1 VSETLARTSADGSQ
15 GGAPAAQQ
23 GRRPAW
29 LTPVNVVIIVITLVA
44 FALRLHR
51 QYARPGFLLGVTEY
65 DDGPYFGSA
74 VRLVHGSMPYR
85 QFVFVQPPGIT
96 LLMSPAALL
105 SYWTG
110 TAWGLAIG
118 RILTLL
124 AGTAGVVLAGLL
136 VRHRGLLAVLVT
148 CGITAVYSDAV
159 AAAHTVLVEPWLVL
173 FCLAGAVAVFDRDKI
188 TTSTRRLAWGGVLFG
203 FAGAVEAWAIVP
215 VIVLAVL
222 CLPHLKRAAIYAG
235 GVAAGFLVPVL
246 PFAIA
251 GPHGFYHS
259 LITAQI
265 GYRAHAVRVPFL
277 SRVGDMIG
285 FPYATGWPEA
295 ALLLAV
301 LALVVCV
308 VVAQAGAVAVTH
320 RSPPTL
326 DWFAMASAVLI
337 VAMFLWPPQFHYH
350 FAQFLAPFL
359 ALSLALA
366 VSRLLYGAEPGEG
379 VAVSWPRTSG
389 PQAARRLGMGIVSV
403 TAVALAAVAVLQFRS
418 DAVYTPVIG
427 PVPAALG
434 RLIPPGACVLTDQVT
449 VTLLANRFE
458 SSDPRCPQMVDSLG
472 TTLALSHGLKPQ
484 TGAATVPAVNHWWRQ
499 AFSNAQYLLLTRSA
513 ARRIPWSQTLEA
525 YMASH
530 FTVIYQSPKKLNS
543 HNYLNLYVRRGLRTG

>member
-1 VSETLARTSADGSQ
+1 MSETLAKTSAHGSQ
-15 GGAPAAQQ
+15 GGAPAAQR

-29 LTPVNVVIIVITLVA
+29 LTPVNVVIIVTAAA

-51 QYARPGFLLGVTEY
+51 QYARAGFLFGVTEY

-85 QFVFVQPPGIT
+85 QFVLVQPPGIT

-124 AGTAGVVLAGLL
+124 AGTAGVALAGLL
-136 VRHRGLLAVLVT
+136 VRHRGLLAVLVA
-148 CGITAVYSDAV
+148 CGITAVYADAV
-159 AAAHTVLVEPWLVL
+159 GAAHTVLVEPWLVL
-173 FCLAGAVAVFDRDKI
+173 FCLAGALAVFDRDKI
-188 TTSTRRLAWGGVLFG
+188 TTSTKRLAWGGVLFG
-203 FAGAVEAWAIVP
+203 FAGVVEAWAIVP
-215 VIVLAVL
+215 VIVLAAL

-246 PFAIA
+246 PFVIA
-251 GPHGFYHS
+251 APRGFYHS

-265 GYRAHAVRVPFL
+265 GYRAHAVRVTFL
-277 SRVGDMIG
+277 SRLRDLTG
-285 FPYATGWPEA
+285 FPYAMDWPKTT
-295 ALLLAV
+295 LLLAA

-308 VVAQAGAVAVTH
+308 IVAQAGAMAITH
-320 RSPPTL
+320 RPPPTL
-326 DWFAMASAVLI
+326 DWFAMASTALI

-359 ALSLALA
+359 ALSLALS
-366 VSRLLYGAEPGEG
+366 VSRLLYGAEPGEDL
-379 VAVSWPRTSG
+379 AVSWPRTSG
-389 PQAARRLGMGIVSV
+389 PRAARRLGMGIVSV
-403 TAVALAAVAVLQFRS
+403 TAVALAAAAVLQFRS
-418 DAVYTPVIG
+418 DAVYTPVMG
-427 PVPAALG
+427 PVPAAVG
-434 RLIPPGACVLTDQVT
+434 RLIPPGACVLTDQVS

-472 TTLALSHGLKPQ
+472 TTLALSHGLKPG
-484 TGAATVPAVNHWWRQ
+484 TGAATVPAVTAWWKQ
-499 AFSNAQYLLLTRSA
+499 AFSNAQYALFTRSNA
-513 ARRIPWSQTLEA
+513 TRIAWSPALKA
-525 YMASH
+525 YLASH
-530 FTVIYQSPKKLNS
+530 FTQIYQSPNRLT
-543 HNYLNLYVRRGLRTG
+543 LYVRKGLRTG

>member
-1 VSETLARTSADGSQ
+1 MSETLARTSADGSQ
-15 GGAPAAQQ
+15 GGAPAAQR

-29 LTPVNVVIIVITLVA
+29 LTPVNVVIIVTAAA

-51 QYARPGFLLGVTEY
+51 QYARAGFLFGVTEY

-85 QFVFVQPPGIT
+85 QFVLVQPPGIT

-124 AGTAGVVLAGLL
+124 AGTAGVALAGLL
-136 VRHRGLLAVLVT
+136 VRHRGLLAVLVA
-148 CGITAVYSDAV
+148 CGITAVYADAV
-159 AAAHTVLVEPWLVL
+159 GAAHTVLVEPWLML
-173 FCLAGAVAVFDRDKI
+173 FCLAGALAVFDRDKI
-188 TTSTRRLAWGGVLFG
+188 TTSTKRLAWGGVLFG
-203 FAGAVEAWAIVP
+203 FAGVVEAWAIVP
-215 VIVLAVL
+215 VIVLAAL

-246 PFAIA
+246 PFVIA
-251 GPHGFYHS
+251 APRGFYHS

-265 GYRAHAVRVPFL
+265 GYRAHAVRVTFL
-277 SRVGDMIG
+277 SRLRDLTG
-285 FPYATGWPEA
+285 FPYAMDWPKTT
-295 ALLLAV
+295 LLLAA

-308 VVAQAGAVAVTH
+308 IVAQAGAMAITH
-320 RSPPTL
+320 RPPPTL
-326 DWFAMASAVLI
+326 DWFAMASTALI

-359 ALSLALA
+359 ALSLALS
-366 VSRLLYGAEPGEG
+366 VSRLLYGAEPGEDL
-379 VAVSWPRTSG
+379 AVSWPRTSG
-389 PQAARRLGMGIVSV
+389 PRAARRLGMGIVSV
-403 TAVALAAVAVLQFRS
+403 TAVALAAAAVLQFRS
-418 DAVYTPVIG
+418 DAVYTPVMG
-427 PVPAALG
+427 PVPAAVG
-434 RLIPPGACVLTDQVT
+434 RLIPPGACVLTDQVS

-472 TTLALSHGLKPQ
+472 TTLALSHGLKPG
-484 TGAATVPAVNHWWRQ
+484 TGAATVPAVTAWWKQ
-499 AFSNAQYLLLTRSA
+499 AFSNAQYALFTRSNA
-513 ARRIPWSQTLEA
+513 TRIAWSPALKA
-525 YMASH
+525 YLASH
-530 FTVIYQSPKKLNS
+530 FTQIYQSPNRLT
-543 HNYLNLYVRRGLRTG
+543 LYVRKGLRTG

>member
-29 LTPVNVVIIVITLVA
+29 LTPVNVLIIVITLVA

-65 DDGPYFGSA
+65 DDGAYFGSA

-85 QFVFVQPPGIT
+85 QFVLVQPPGIT

-124 AGTAGVVLAGLL
+124 AGTAGVVLSGLL

-159 AAAHTVLVEPWLVL
+159 GAAHTVLVEPWLVL
-173 FCLAGAVAVFDRDKI
+173 FCLAGALAVFDRDKI
-188 TTSTRRLAWGGVLFG
+188 TTSTKRLAWGGVLFG

-215 VIVLAVL
+215 VIVIAAL

-235 GVAAGFLVPVL
+235 GVAAGFLIPVL
-246 PFAIA
+246 PFALA
-251 GPHGFYHS
+251 GPRQFYHS

-265 GYRAHAVRVPFL
+265 GYRAHAARVPYL
-277 SRVGDMIG
+277 SRLGDLIG
-285 FPYATGWPEA
+285 FPYAKYWPEA

-301 LALVVCV
+301 LAVVV
-308 VVAQAGAVAVTH
+308 FVIVAQAGAVAVTH
-320 RSPPTL
+320 RPPPTL
-326 DWFAMASAVLI
+326 DWFAMASTVLI

-350 FAQFLAPFL
+350 FAQFLTPFL
-359 ALSLALA
+359 ALSIALP
-366 VSRLLYGAEPGEG
+366 VSRLLYGDQPGDG
-379 VAVSWPRTSG
+379 VAVSWPHTSG

-403 TAVALAAVAVLQFRS
+403 TAVALAATAVLQFRS
-418 DAVYTPVIG
+418 DDVYTTVIG
-427 PVPAALG
+427 PVPAAVG
-434 RLIPPGACVLTDQVT
+434 RLIPPGACVLTDQVA
-449 VTLLANRFE
+449 VTLLANRFQ
-458 SSDPRCPQMVDSLG
+458 STDPHCPQMVDSLG

-484 TGAATVPAVNHWWRQ
+484 TGAGKVPAVNHWWEQ
-499 AFSNAQYLLLTRSA
+499 AFSNAQYLLLTHASPV
-513 ARRIPWSQTLEA
+513 RIPWSRGLKA
-525 YMASH
+525 YLASH
-530 FTVIYQSPKKLNS
+530 FTLIYQSPIQLNS
-543 HNYLNLYVRRGLRTG
+543 SKYLTLYVRKGLRTG

>member
-15 GGAPAAQQ
+15 GGAPAAQR

-29 LTPVNVVIIVITLVA
+29 LTPVNVVIIVTVVA

-51 QYARPGFLLGVTEY
+51 QYARAGFLFGVTEY

-85 QFVFVQPPGIT
+85 QFVLVQPPGIT

-124 AGTAGVVLAGLL
+124 AGTAGVALAGLL
-136 VRHRGLLAVLVT
+136 VRHRGLLAVLVA
-148 CGITAVYSDAV
+148 CGITAVYADAV
-159 AAAHTVLVEPWLVL
+159 GAAHTVLVEPWLVL
-173 FCLAGAVAVFDRDKI
+173 FCLAGALAVFDRDKI
-188 TTSTRRLAWGGVLFG
+188 TTSTKRLAWGGVLFG
-203 FAGAVEAWAIVP
+203 FAGVVEAWAIVP
-215 VIVLAVL
+215 VIVLAAL

-246 PFAIA
+246 PFVIA
-251 GPHGFYHS
+251 APRGFYHS

-265 GYRAHAVRVPFL
+265 GYRAHAVRVTFL
-277 SRVGDMIG
+277 SRLRDLTG
-285 FPYATGWPEA
+285 FPYAMDWPKTT
-295 ALLLAV
+295 LLLAA

-308 VVAQAGAVAVTH
+308 IVAQAGAMAITH
-320 RSPPTL
+320 RPPPTL
-326 DWFAMASAVLI
+326 DWFAMASTALI

-359 ALSLALA
+359 ALSLALS
-366 VSRLLYGAEPGEG
+366 VSRLLYGAEPGEDL
-379 VAVSWPRTSG
+379 AVSWPRTSG
-389 PQAARRLGMGIVSV
+389 PRAARRLGMGIVSV
-403 TAVALAAVAVLQFRS
+403 TAVALAAAAVLQFRS
-418 DAVYTPVIG
+418 DAVYTPVMG
-427 PVPAALG
+427 PVPAAVG
-434 RLIPPGACVLTDQVT
+434 RLIPPGACVLTDQVS

-472 TTLALSHGLKPQ
+472 TTLALSHGLKPG
-484 TGAATVPAVNHWWRQ
+484 TGAATVPAVTAWWKQ
-499 AFSNAQYLLLTRSA
+499 AFSNAQYALFTRSNA
-513 ARRIPWSQTLEA
+513 TRIAWSPALKA
-525 YMASH
+525 YLASH
-530 FTVIYQSPKKLNS
+530 FTQIYQSPNRLT
-543 HNYLNLYVRRGLRTG
+543 LYVRKGLRTG

>member
-1 VSETLARTSADGSQ
+1 MSETLAKTSAHGSQ
-15 GGAPAAQQ
+15 GGAPAAQR

-29 LTPVNVVIIVITLVA
+29 LTPVNVVIIVTVVA

-51 QYARPGFLLGVTEY
+51 QYARAGFLFGVTEY

-85 QFVFVQPPGIT
+85 QFVLVQPPGIT

-124 AGTAGVVLAGLL
+124 AGTAGVALAGLL
-136 VRHRGLLAVLVT
+136 VRHRGLLAVLVA
-148 CGITAVYSDAV
+148 CGITAVYADAV
-159 AAAHTVLVEPWLVL
+159 GAAHTVLVEPWLVL
-173 FCLAGAVAVFDRDKI
+173 FCLAGALAVFDRDKI
-188 TTSTRRLAWGGVLFG
+188 TTSTKRLAWGGVLFG
-203 FAGAVEAWAIVP
+203 FAGVVEAWAIVP
-215 VIVLAVL
+215 VIVLAAL

-246 PFAIA
+246 PFVIA
-251 GPHGFYHS
+251 APRGFYHS

-265 GYRAHAVRVPFL
+265 GYRAHAVRVTFL
-277 SRVGDMIG
+277 SRLRDLTG
-285 FPYATGWPEA
+285 FPYAMDWPKTT
-295 ALLLAV
+295 LLLAA

-308 VVAQAGAVAVTH
+308 IVAQAGAMAITH
-320 RSPPTL
+320 RPPPTL
-326 DWFAMASAVLI
+326 DWFAMASTALI

-359 ALSLALA
+359 ALSLALS
-366 VSRLLYGAEPGEG
+366 VSRLLYGAEPGEDL
-379 VAVSWPRTSG
+379 AVSWPRTSG

-403 TAVALAAVAVLQFRS
+403 TAVALAAAAVLQFRS
-418 DAVYTPVIG
+418 DAVYTPVMG
-427 PVPAALG
+427 PVPAAVG
-434 RLIPPGACVLTDQVT
+434 RLIPPGACVLTDQVS

-472 TTLALSHGLKPQ
+472 TTLALSHGLKPG
-484 TGAATVPAVNHWWRQ
+484 TGAATVPAVTAWWKQ
-499 AFSNAQYLLLTRSA
+499 AFSNAQYALFTRSNA
-513 ARRIPWSQTLEA
+513 TRIAWSPALKA
-525 YMASH
+525 YLASH
-530 FTVIYQSPKKLNS
+530 FTQIYQSPNRLT
-543 HNYLNLYVRRGLRTG
+543 LYVRKGLRTG

>member
-1 VSETLARTSADGSQ
+1 MSETLARTSADGSQ
-15 GGAPAAQQ
+15 GGAPAAQR

-29 LTPVNVVIIVITLVA
+29 LTPVNVVIIVTAAA

-51 QYARPGFLLGVTEY
+51 QYARAGFLFGVTEY

-85 QFVFVQPPGIT
+85 QFVLVQPPGIT

-124 AGTAGVVLAGLL
+124 AGTAGVALAGLL
-136 VRHRGLLAVLVT
+136 VRHRGLLAVLVA
-148 CGITAVYSDAV
+148 CGITAVYADAV
-159 AAAHTVLVEPWLVL
+159 GAAHTVLVEPWLVL
-173 FCLAGAVAVFDRDKI
+173 FCLAGALAVFDRDKI
-188 TTSTRRLAWGGVLFG
+188 TTSTKRLAWGGVLFG
-203 FAGAVEAWAIVP
+203 FAGVVEAWAIVP
-215 VIVLAVL
+215 VIVLAAL

-246 PFAIA
+246 PFVIA
-251 GPHGFYHS
+251 APRGFYHS

-265 GYRAHAVRVPFL
+265 GYRAHAVRVTFL
-277 SRVGDMIG
+277 SRLRDLTG
-285 FPYATGWPEA
+285 FPYAMDWPKTT
-295 ALLLAV
+295 LLLAA

-308 VVAQAGAVAVTH
+308 IVAQAGAMAITH
-320 RSPPTL
+320 RPPPTL
-326 DWFAMASAVLI
+326 DWFAMASTALI

-359 ALSLALA
+359 ALSLALS
-366 VSRLLYGAEPGEG
+366 VSRLLYGAEPGEDL
-379 VAVSWPRTSG
+379 AVSWPRTSG
-389 PQAARRLGMGIVSV
+389 PRAARRLGMGIVSV
-403 TAVALAAVAVLQFRS
+403 TAVALAAAAVLQFRS
-418 DAVYTPVIG
+418 DAVYTPVKG
-427 PVPAALG
+427 PVPAAVG
-434 RLIPPGACVLTDQVT
+434 RLIPPGACVLTDQVS

-472 TTLALSHGLKPQ
+472 TTLALSHGLKPG
-484 TGAATVPAVNHWWRQ
+484 TGAATVPAVTAWWKQ
-499 AFSNAQYLLLTRSA
+499 AFSNAQYALLTRSNVT
-513 ARRIPWSQTLEA
+513 RIAWSPALKA
-525 YMASH
+525 YLASH
-530 FTVIYQSPKKLNS
+530 FTQIYQSPNRLT
-543 HNYLNLYVRRGLRTG
+543 LYVRKGLRTG